1 MKKTLFWLLVSSVF
15 VSCKAIIYNV
25 PNVTDYKIFNTK
37 TISCAKNPTII
48 PKSLEQVQLPDYKL
62 WAISKDDKKV
72 YKAKTPEEFF
82 IENGTLSLIII
93 RNDTI
98 VYENYFNGFKSD
110 EIHTIFSVS
119 KSFLSTLTGIAI
131 NEGFIKSVDQPVSDF
146 IPAFKKN
153 GKEMLT
159 INHLLQM
166 TSGVNEADYDDLLK
180 LASFY
185 YAKDQNKKCEKT
197 KMRFKPGTKFQYSS
211 VTSQILGMCV
221 EKATGRKLEDYL
233 KEKIWEPL
241 GMEFKVLISTDKKGN
256 PKYFGGLSANPK
268 DLAKLGL
275 LYLNKGNWN
284 GKQIIP
290 EDWINATE
298 KRDTCE
304 GKSTSYSNCFW
315 QNTYPVEDYFKKSDF
330 YAKGFGGQ
338 IVYVNPENNTV
349 IVRTGT
355 REVDVR
361 WGKSLSKLS
370 HFPFKNKEVS
380 QTTFSENVKGKYCNK
395 FGSEIDIYDDNGKLM
410 MKCKGEKFECHL
422 VPSSDI
428 TFEDKIHNRK
438 VLVEFKN
445 DKNKGVIFEDTKNSF
460 YFSKR

>member
-1 MKKTLFWLLVSSVF
+1 MKKTLFWLLFSFVF

-37 TISCAKNPTII
+37 TISCAKNSTII
-48 PKSLEQVQLPDYKL
+48 PKSKEQVQLPDYKL

-131 NEGFIKSVDQPVSDF
+131 NEGFIKNLNQPVSDF

-153 GKEMLT
+153 GREKLT

-185 YAKDQNKKCEKT
+185 YAKDHNKKCEKS

-355 REVDVR
+355 RDVDVR

-370 HFPFKNKEVS
+370 HFPFVNKEVS
-380 QTTFSENVKGKYCNK
+380 QSTFSENVKGKYSNK
-395 FGSEIDIYDDNGKLM
+395 FGNEIDIYDDNGKLM
-410 MKCKGEKFECHL
+410 MKCKGEKFECL
-422 VPSSDI
+422 LIPSSDV

-438 VLVEFKN
+438 VLVEYAN
-445 DKNKGVIFEDTKNSF
+445 DKIKGVILEDTKNSF

>member
-98 VYENYFNGFKSD
+98 IYENYFNGFKSD
-110 EIHTIFSVS
+110 EIHTIFSVC

-131 NEGFIKSVDQPVSDF
+131 NEGFIKSVNQPVSDF

-153 GKEMLT
+153 GKELLT

-185 YAKDQNKKCEKT
+185 YAKDHNKKCEKS

-221 EKATGRKLEDYL
+221 EKATSRKLEDYL

-290 EDWINATE
+290 EDWVNTAQ
-298 KRDTCE
+298 KRDTCD

-370 HFPFKNKEVS
+370 HFPFVNKEVS
-380 QTTFSENVKGKYCNK
+380 QSTFSENVKGKYNNK
-395 FGSEIDIYDDNGKLM
+395 FGNEIDIYDDNGKLM

-422 VPSSDI
+422 VPSSDV

-438 VLVEFKN
+438 ILVEFKN
-445 DKNKGVIFEDTKNSF
+445 DKIKGLIFEDTKNSF